1 MVTVEFLNE
10 MFYMDIFRFWKYKV
24 AVNPKRNELKHF
36 KSLSLKL
43 KIKII
48 IVTVDPQS
56 ETFHMGIHCFFES
69 ICSEKLGID

>member
-48 IVTVDPQS
+48 IVTVDPQF
-56 ETFHMGIHCFFES
+56 ETFHMGIYCILKAS
-69 ICSEKLGID
+69 VQKNLV